1 LIYEGLLS
9 RDTYESGWKLAENKS
24 YRQEVSL
31 LLSRDLMASYDRQND
46 IVANTDEFI
55 KGLRVCELTYWL
67 PVRLDDHV
75 ARLQA
80 SCMG

>member
-1 LIYEGLLS
+1 M
-9 RDTYESGWKLAENKS
+9 
-24 YRQEVSL
+24 
-31 LLSRDLMASYDRQND
+31 LSRDLVASYDRQND

-55 KGLRVCELTYWL
+55 KGLRVSELTYWF
-67 PVRLDDHV
+67 PVQLDDHV